1 MEQIV
6 VKHRDNTPLLLNSQA
21 NISGITKAEQKV
33 GLLSDDLTDITVES
47 ATPLKFE
54 LGDTIDV
61 FGKTYTLN
69 FLPTIKKTG
78 KRKFSYELTFEGPQ
92 YELLDVQFLLPD
104 DTTGDSFTGN
114 LKDFLEVLL
123 QNIRRIFPGKW
134 ALGEYPA
141 DTEYKTLSYVGE
153 NCLSVLQ
160 NLCKEHNI
168 EFEIEQTNG
177 VKTLHIRKAGVNFPY
192 TFRYGRTGGLYELTR
207 KNINSKNVVTRLYVY
222 GGSNNLGSKYRYSK
236 LCLPGK
242 TKNKSYIENAA
253 AIAAFGV
260 KENTKTFDEIFPNR
274 YGKVT
279 GKGTKYYAFVDST
292 MNFDLNEKDSEGTK
306 WLIEGVNAKV
316 KFTTG
321 NLAGYEFDVH
331 KYDHATKTIELVP
344 FTDENG
350 MKFPSETSAAFQFQ
364 AGDVYFFTDINLPD
378 SYKTDAEIQLS
389 TEGTEYYN
397 QNCQPQAEYGLN
409 IDQNFIK
416 QFAGELTVV
425 NLFAVG
431 DYIPVEDTD
440 IGVNKS
446 IRITGFTRD
455 LLKPYKYSLTLGDSV
470 TQSTYTRIIS
480 DLKEIDRVIE
490 INDLADP
497 AKARRNWKASQEVLA
512 MVFDPEGDYYTD
524 KIKPGSIETL
534 MLSVGA
540 KSMQFMLQNTLIEAN
555 YQGNKNSVKV
565 TGGVL
570 THYTISD
577 KILNWNLATA
587 TTALA
592 SDSTAY
598 YIYAKCQKAG
608 NAGSIIFSTTQITV
622 DQDPNYYHFWVG
634 VVNSVVDE
642 VRAVSLTYGATTING
657 KFIRTGQIESSDGS
671 CFINLDGN
679 GFRLGD
685 SASSLAWNNN
695 KDRKLRLKGT
705 LIQSP
710 SGDENALGVFRGSYS
725 SYSLYYKGDEVTYN
739 GSMYRCIQNC
749 PTAGI
754 MPINT
759 TYWQLIAQKGTDGD
773 KGDKGDKGE
782 QGIQGPK
789 GSDGL
794 TTYFHIKYAPVQTP
808 TASQMTETPDIFIGT
823 YVDTTPTD
831 SSDPK
836 KYTWARF
843 QGIQG
848 PTGEKGIPGVNGANG
863 KTSYLHIKYSDDGT
877 TFTANNGET
886 PGEWIGQYT
895 DFTETDSSIFS
906 KYNWTKVKGENGEI
920 APTGKMLYR
929 NPDFSE
935 GLNGI
940 GVYNNY
946 SNGNTYIERIARIS
960 DCPNNSTHCIR
971 ITNKGDATPGL
982 GGFYFGN
989 TSRANAKFMTRI
1001 IAKIPAGYTI
1011 SWHSNATG
1019 SGGYTKW
1026 ITPTAGTGKFEEYVC
1041 IVQCGASGE
1050 FSSTNYFA
1058 IHGPVAGPATPVVW
1072 YLAYATVF
1080 DATQAEVDYLE
1091 EIENSIDVQAVYV
1104 YRGNYASNVSYTATN
1119 QHIDIVKYNS
1129 VYYRARRKING
1140 SFSNQTP
1147 GDNSAYWEN
1156 FGAQF
1161 ESIATNLILAEY
1173 ANLGGLIF
1181 RNEKLISQ
1189 TGYIGNIISND
1200 FENPNFKPNI
1210 EIDGKHGHIY
1220 LNGFFASRF
1229 STSYENTQEDYPKTM
1244 NFIVTDNS
1252 SLNFD
1257 LPNSEMYI
1265 GSILT
1270 VYLDKTIT
1278 GDSSVRI
1285 GSPISGGIPSYKG
1298 QSIVLLAK
1306 NKGTF
1311 VRLMATKFVEGRLQW
1326 ELINFDSKHFSLVTL
1341 VGSYTIL
1348 DRSAISSDRSFSDLP
1363 SLFNYWNTI

>member
-1 MEQIV
+1 MEQII
-6 VKHRDNTPLLLNSQA
+6 VKHRDNTPLLLNSRA

-33 GLLSDDLTDITVES
+33 GLLSDDLTEITVES
-47 ATPLKFE
+47 ATPLNFE

-78 KRKFSYELTFEGPQ
+78 NRKFSYDLTFEGPQ

-114 LKDFLEVLL
+114 LKDFLDVLL
-123 QNIRRIFPGKW
+123 QNIRRIFPSKW

-192 TFRYGRTGGLYELTR
+192 TFRYGKTGGLYELTR

-222 GGSNNLGSKYRYSK
+222 GGSSNLGSKYRYSK

-242 TKNKSYIENAA
+242 NKNASYIEDAA

-260 KENTKTFDEIFPNR
+260 KENTKTFDKIFPNR

-279 GKGTKYYAFVDST
+279 GKGMKYYAFVDST

-364 AGDVYFFTDINLPD
+364 AGDIYFFTDINLPD
-378 SYKTDAEIQLS
+378 SYKTDAEKQLS

-440 IGVNKS
+440 IGVNKA

-470 TQSTYTRIIS
+470 TQSSYTRIIS
-480 DLKEIDRVIE
+480 DLKEIDKVID

-555 YQGNKNSVKV
+555 YQGNKNLVKV

-570 THYTISD
+570 THYTIEEN
-577 KILNWNLATA
+577 IRNWNLATA
-587 TTALA
+587 TTTLT

-598 YIYAKCQKAG
+598 YIYAKCQKEG
-608 NAGSIIFSTTQITV
+608 NAGSIILSTTQITV
-622 DQDPNYYHFWVG
+622 DHDPNYYHFWVG
-634 VVNSVVDE
+634 VINSVVDE

-685 SASSLAWNNN
+685 NISSLAWNNN

-710 SGDENALGVFRGSYS
+710 SGAESALGVFRGSYS
-725 SYSLYYKGDEVTYN
+725 SYSMYYSGDEVTYN

-759 TYWQLIAQKGTDGD
+759 TYWQLVAQKGADGNL
-773 KGDKGDKGE
+773 E
-782 QGIQGPK
+782 GIIIGGRNYVL
-789 GSDGL
+789 GSDRYITSGHTGFNFSSL
-794 TTYFHIKYAPVQTP
+794 NEWRNKYITV
-808 TASQMTETPDIFIGT
+808 SVDIEVSNTSIDSGIENRIGFE
-823 YVDTTPTD
+823 P
-831 SSDPK
+831 S
-836 KYTWARF
+836 
-843 QGIQG
+843 I
-848 PTGEKGIPGVNGANG
+848 I
-863 KTSYLHIKYSDDGT
+863 YSDDTVQYIGT
-877 TFTANNGET
+877 
-886 PGEWIGQYT
+886 W
-895 DFTETDSSIFS
+895 
-906 KYNWTKVKGENGEI
+906 
-920 APTGKMLYR
+920 
-929 NPDFSE
+929 
-935 GLNGI
+935 
-940 GVYNNY
+940 
-946 SNGNTYIERIARIS
+946 
-960 DCPNNSTHCIR
+960 
-971 ITNKGDATPGL
+971 
-982 GGFYFGN
+982 
-989 TSRANAKFMTRI
+989 
-1001 IAKIPAGYTI
+1001 YTI
-1011 SWHSNATG
+1011 SPNEPNFKGRISYTHKIQDKEIKELSQTGIYIQCNGTAKIGRPKLEFGNVATD
-1019 SGGYTKW
+1019 W
-1026 ITPTAGTGKFEEYVC
+1026 TAAPE
-1041 IVQCGASGE
+1041 
-1050 FSSTNYFA
+1050 
-1058 IHGPVAGPATPVVW
+1058 
-1072 YLAYATVF
+1072 
-1080 DATQAEVDYLE
+1080 
-1091 EIENSIDVQAVYV
+1091 DVQAEIEIQPVYV
-1104 YRGNYASNVSYTATN
+1104 FCGNYSPYMGYTGSS
-1119 QHIDIVKYNS
+1119 QRVDIVKYNNI
-1129 VYYRARRKING
+1129 YYRAKRKLNG

-1147 GDNSAYWEN
+1147 ADNSTYWEN

-1161 ESIATNLILAEY
+1161 ESIATNLILAEG
-1173 ANLGGLIF
+1173 ANIGDWVIQSGKIVSTLNSSNKISLDASGSKIEVDSSRSGGDYSENYGQGSKIKIDASNGIVEARSKSNTSRVAYMSPTGIFANNAETMAVSASLGITRKAAIVGLGYGNVSKSNWANENFIAGVYGTASNSGNAPAYGGF
-1181 RNEKLISQ
+1181 FQNLLAAGLFLKTRAIEESSSSVYLSESDSLVIGYSRNEQ
-1189 TGYIGNIISND
+1189 
-1200 FENPNFKPNI
+1200 
-1210 EIDGKHGHIY
+1210 
-1220 LNGFFASRF
+1220 
-1229 STSYENTQEDYPKTM
+1229 
-1244 NFIVTDNS
+1244 IVY
-1252 SLNFD
+1252 
-1257 LPNSEMYI
+1257 LPNDGVI
-1265 GSILT
+1265 GRIIFFKQWWTGNMKIYARGGQLIYDDHT
-1270 VYLDKTIT
+1270 VNNYHKVYEGKMAVAIFTIGYVAGVKKEAWLINT
-1278 GDSSVRI
+1278 
-1285 GSPISGGIPSYKG
+1285 IS
-1298 QSIVLLAK
+1298 
-1306 NKGTF
+1306 
-1311 VRLMATKFVEGRLQW
+1311 
-1326 ELINFDSKHFSLVTL
+1326 ELIND
-1341 VGSYTIL
+1341 
-1348 DRSAISSDRSFSDLP
+1348 
-1363 SLFNYWNTI
+1363 

>member
-6 VKHRDNTPLLLNSQA
+6 VKHRDNTPLLLNSRA

-33 GLLSDDLTDITVES
+33 GLLSDDLTEITVES
-47 ATPLKFE
+47 ATPLNFE

-78 KRKFSYELTFEGPQ
+78 KRKFSYDLTFEGPQ

-104 DTTGDSFTGN
+104 NTTGDSFTGN

-192 TFRYGRTGGLYELTR
+192 TFRYGKTGGLYELTR

-222 GGSNNLGSKYRYSK
+222 GGSSNLGSKYRYSK

-242 TKNKSYIENAA
+242 NKNASYIEDAA

-260 KENTKTFDEIFPNR
+260 KENTKTFDKIFPNR

-279 GKGTKYYAFVDST
+279 AKGAKYYAFADST

-331 KYDHATKTIELVP
+331 SYDHSTKTIELVP

-378 SYKTDAEIQLS
+378 SYKTDAETQLS
-389 TEGTEYYN
+389 TEGTEYYK

-440 IGVNKS
+440 IGVNKA

-470 TQSTYTRIIS
+470 TQSSYTRIIS
-480 DLKEIDRVIE
+480 DLKEIDKVID

-570 THYTISD
+570 THYTIEEN
-577 KILNWNLATA
+577 IRNWNLSTA
-587 TTALA
+587 ITTLT

-685 SASSLAWNNN
+685 NVSSLAWNNN

-710 SGDENALGVFRGSYS
+710 SGAENALGVFRGSYS
-725 SYSLYYKGDEVTYN
+725 SYSMYYSGDEVTYN

-759 TYWQLIAQKGTDGD
+759 TYWQIVAQKGADGNLEEIVIGGRNYLKNSGNWNYAGYNGGWTD
-773 KGDKGDKGE
+773 
-782 QGIQGPK
+782 
-789 GSDGL
+789 
-794 TTYFHIKYAPVQTP
+794 
-808 TASQMTETPDIFIGT
+808 
-823 YVDTTPTD
+823 
-831 SSDPK
+831 
-836 KYTWARF
+836 
-843 QGIQG
+843 
-848 PTGEKGIPGVNGANG
+848 NGG
-863 KTSYLHIKYSDDGT
+863 
-877 TFTANNGET
+877 
-886 PGEWIGQYT
+886 
-895 DFTETDSSIFS
+895 
-906 KYNWTKVKGENGEI
+906 
-920 APTGKMLYR
+920 
-929 NPDFSE
+929 
-935 GLNGI
+935 
-940 GVYNNY
+940 
-946 SNGNTYIERIARIS
+946 
-960 DCPNNSTHCIR
+960 
-971 ITNKGDATPGL
+971 
-982 GGFYFGN
+982 
-989 TSRANAKFMTRI
+989 
-1001 IAKIPAGYTI
+1001 GYTI
-1011 SWHSNATG
+1011 DNSVTFNEKPTLRTVVGAGIQHGWIKLENNVEYTYSAMIKSNQNITGNGVIPLHYWAGKDYEHQGKITIIKADTSLVANEWKLLTLTFKLSEDANSIHPFIYIGPNTATF
-1019 SGGYTKW
+1019 W
-1026 ITPTAGTGKFEEYVC
+1026 IAYIKLEKGTVATDWTPAPEDVTA
-1041 IVQCGASGE
+1041 
-1050 FSSTNYFA
+1050 
-1058 IHGPVAGPATPVVW
+1058 
-1072 YLAYATVF
+1072 
-1080 DATQAEVDYLE
+1080 
-1091 EIENSIDVQAVYV
+1091 EIDNSIDVQPTYV
-1104 YRGNYASNVSYTATN
+1104 YRGNYSSSVGYTGSNQRV
-1119 QHIDIVKYNS
+1119 DVVKYNN
-1129 VYYRARRKING
+1129 VYYRAKRKLNG
-1140 SFSNQTP
+1140 SFSNQP
-1147 GDNSAYWEN
+1147 PADNSAYWEN

-1161 ESIATNLILAEY
+1161 ESIATNLILAEG
-1173 ANLGGLIF
+1173 ANIGNWAIQGGKIVSTLGTNNKISLDASGSKIEVDASQSGGDYSQDYGQGSKIKIDAYSGTVEARSKSNNRVAYMSPTGIFANNAETMAVSATLGITRKASIVGLGYGNVSKSQWDNENFIAGIYGTASNSGNAPAYGGFFQNLLAAGLIL
-1181 RNEKLISQ
+1181 RTRRVDE
-1189 TGYIGNIISND
+1189 
-1200 FENPNFKPNI
+1200 
-1210 EIDGKHGHIY
+1210 
-1220 LNGFFASRF
+1220 
-1229 STSYENTQEDYPKTM
+1229 
-1244 NFIVTDNS
+1244 S
-1252 SLNFD
+1252 S
-1257 LPNSEMYI
+1257 S
-1265 GSILT
+1265 T
-1270 VYLDKTIT
+1270 VYLSESDSLVIGYSRYQTTVYLPSDGVIGRTIFFKQWWT
-1278 GDSSVRI
+1278 GYMRVYPRSGQHLYDDSSENSNLDI
-1285 GSPISGGIPSYKG
+1285 GEGWAAMCVFTVGYVNGVKKE
-1298 QSIVLLAK
+1298 AW
-1306 NKGTF
+1306 
-1311 VRLMATKFVEGRLQW
+1311 LMSKFRW
-1326 ELINFDSKHFSLVTL
+1326 
-1341 VGSYTIL
+1341 
-1348 DRSAISSDRSFSDLP
+1348 
-1363 SLFNYWNTI
+1363 

>member
-1 MEQIV
+1 MEQII
-6 VKHRDNTPLLLNSQA
+6 VKHRDSTQLLLNSRA

-33 GLLSDDLTDITVES
+33 GLLSDDLTEITVES
-47 ATPLKFE
+47 ATPLNFE

-78 KRKFSYELTFEGPQ
+78 KRKFSYDLTFEGPQ

-104 DTTGDSFTGN
+104 DTTGDSYTGN

-123 QNIRRIFPGKW
+123 QNITRIFPGKW

-168 EFEIEQTNG
+168 EFEIEQNNG

-253 AIAAFGV
+253 AIAAFGI

-306 WLIEGVNAKV
+306 WLIDGVNAKV

-331 KYDHATKTIELVP
+331 KYDHTTKTIELVP

-378 SYKTDAEIQLS
+378 SYKTDAEMQLS

-440 IGVNKS
+440 IGVNKA

-480 DLKEIDRVIE
+480 DLKEIDKVIE

-570 THYTISD
+570 THYTIEEN
-577 KILNWNLATA
+577 IRNWNLSTA
-587 TTALA
+587 TTTLT

-608 NAGSIIFSTTQITV
+608 SAGSIIFSTTQITV

-642 VRAVSLTYGATTING
+642 VRSVSLTYGATTING

-685 SASSLAWNNN
+685 NVSSLAWNNN

-710 SGDENALGVFRGSYS
+710 SGDESALGVFRGSYS
-725 SYSLYYKGDEVTYN
+725 SYSMYYSGDEVTYN

-759 TYWQLIAQKGTDGD
+759 TYWRIVAK
-773 KGDKGDKGE
+773 KGDNGNLEDIVIG
-782 QGIQGPK
+782 GRNYVL
-789 GSDGL
+789 GSDR
-794 TTYFHIKYAPVQTP
+794 YI
-808 TASQMTETPDIFIGT
+808 
-823 YVDTTPTD
+823 
-831 SSDPK
+831 
-836 KYTWARF
+836 
-843 QGIQG
+843 
-848 PTGEKGIPGVNGANG
+848 
-863 KTSYLHIKYSDDGT
+863 TSYHESFNFSSLKEWRNKYITVSVDIEVSNASIDSEIENRIGFEPSIIYSDDTVQYIGT
-877 TFTANNGET
+877 WYSIS
-886 PGEWIGQYT
+886 P
-895 DFTETDSSIFS
+895 TEPNF
-906 KYNWTKVKGENGEI
+906 KG
-920 APTGKMLYR
+920 
-929 NPDFSE
+929 
-935 GLNGI
+935 
-940 GVYNNY
+940 
-946 SNGNTYIERIARIS
+946 RIS
-960 DCPNNSTHCIR
+960 CTHKIQDKE
-971 ITNKGDATPGL
+971 IKGLSQTGIYIQCNGTAKIGRPKL
-982 GGFYFGN
+982 EFGN
-989 TSRANAKFMTRI
+989 
-1001 IAKIPAGYTI
+1001 IATDWTPA
-1011 SWHSNATG
+1011 
-1019 SGGYTKW
+1019 
-1026 ITPTAGTGKFEEYVC
+1026 PED
-1041 IVQCGASGE
+1041 
-1050 FSSTNYFA
+1050 
-1058 IHGPVAGPATPVVW
+1058 VAA
-1072 YLAYATVF
+1072 
-1080 DATQAEVDYLE
+1080 
-1091 EIENSIDVQAVYV
+1091 EIESSIDVQPTYV
-1104 YRGNYASNVSYTATN
+1104 FRGNYSSYVGYTGSNQRV
-1119 QHIDIVKYNS
+1119 DVVKYNN
-1129 VYYRARRKING
+1129 VYYRAKRKLNG

-1147 GDNSAYWEN
+1147 ADNSDYWEN

-1161 ESIATNLILAEY
+1161 ESIATNLILAEG
-1173 ANLGGLIF
+1173 ANIGDWVIQGGKIVSTLASDNKITLDARNSQITVDAPRSGGDYSQDSGQGSKIKIDAGSGVVEARSKSSSSRVAYMSPTGIFANNAETQAVAASLGITRKAAIVGLGYGNVSKSQWDNENFIAGVYGTASNSGNAPAYGGFFQNLLAAGLI
-1181 RNEKLISQ
+1181 L
-1189 TGYIGNIISND
+1189 
-1200 FENPNFKPNI
+1200 
-1210 EIDGKHGHIY
+1210 
-1220 LNGFFASRF
+1220 
-1229 STSYENTQEDYPKTM
+1229 KTRR
-1244 NFIVTDNS
+1244 VDES
-1252 SLNFD
+1252 S
-1257 LPNSEMYI
+1257 S
-1265 GSILT
+1265 T
-1270 VYLDKTIT
+1270 VYLSESDSLVIGYSRYQTTVYLPTDGIIGRTIFFKQWWS
-1278 GDSSVRI
+1278 GYMRVYPRSGQHLYDDSSENGNLDI
-1285 GSPISGGIPSYKG
+1285 GEGWSAMCVFTIGYVNGVKKE
-1298 QSIVLLAK
+1298 AW
-1306 NKGTF
+1306 
-1311 VRLMATKFVEGRLQW
+1311 LMSKFRW
-1326 ELINFDSKHFSLVTL
+1326 
-1341 VGSYTIL
+1341 
-1348 DRSAISSDRSFSDLP
+1348 
-1363 SLFNYWNTI
+1363 

>member
-1 MEQIV
+1 MEQII
-6 VKHRDNTPLLLNSQA
+6 VKHRDNTQLLLNSRE
-21 NISGITKAEQKV
+21 NISGIKKAEQKV
-33 GLLSDDLTDITVES
+33 GLLSDDLTEITVES
-47 ATPLKFE
+47 ATPLNFE

-69 FLPTIKKTG
+69 LLPTIKKTG
-78 KRKFSYELTFEGPQ
+78 ARKFSYDLTFEGPQ

-104 DTTGDSFTGN
+104 DTTGDSYTGN

-134 ALGEYPA
+134 VLGEYPA

-168 EFEIEQTNG
+168 EFEIEQNNG

-192 TFRYGRTGGLYELTR
+192 TFRYGKTGGLYELTR
-207 KNINSKNVVTRLYVY
+207 KRINSKNVVTRLYVY

-253 AIAAFGV
+253 AIAAFGI
-260 KENTKTFDEIFPNR
+260 KENTKTFDKIFPNR

-279 GKGTKYYAFVDST
+279 GKGSKYYAFVDST

-364 AGDVYFFTDINLPD
+364 AGDVYFFSDINLPD
-378 SYKTDAEIQLS
+378 SYKTDAETQLS

-440 IGVNKS
+440 IGVNKA

-570 THYTISD
+570 THYTITD
-577 KILNWNLATA
+577 KILNWNLSTA
-587 TTALA
+587 TTTLA

-685 SASSLAWNNN
+685 NASSLAWNNN

-710 SGDENALGVFRGSYS
+710 SGAENALGVFRGSYS
-725 SYSLYYKGDEVTYN
+725 SYSMYYSGDEVTYN

-759 TYWQLIAQKGTDGD
+759 TYWQLVAQKGTDGG
-773 KGDKGDKGE
+773 KGDKGDNGN
-782 QGIQGPK
+782 
-789 GSDGL
+789 DG
-794 TTYFHIKYAPVQTP
+794 A
-808 TASQMTETPDIFIGT
+808 
-823 YVDTTPTD
+823 
-831 SSDPK
+831 
-836 KYTWARF
+836 
-843 QGIQG
+843 
-848 PTGEKGIPGVNGANG
+848 
-863 KTSYLHIKYSDDGT
+863 
-877 TFTANNGET
+877 
-886 PGEWIGQYT
+886 PGEM
-895 DFTETDSSIFS
+895 
-906 KYNWTKVKGENGEI
+906 
-920 APTGKMLYR
+920 APIGKMLYR

-935 GLNGI
+935 GTNSI
-940 GVYNNY
+940 NVYNN
-946 SNGNTYIERIARIS
+946 NGNGTVAIERIARIS

-971 ITNKGDATPGL
+971 ITNKGDAEPGL

-989 TSRANAKFMTRI
+989 MSRANAKFMTRI
-1001 IAKIPAGYTI
+1001 IAKIPTGYYI
-1011 SWHSNATG
+1011 SWHSNAIG
-1019 SGGYTKW
+1019 NGDSTKW
-1026 ITPTAGTGKFEEYVC
+1026 ITPTAGTGKFEEYICV
-1041 IVQCGASGE
+1041 VQCGTSGT
-1050 FSSTNYFA
+1050 FSSTNFFA
-1058 IHGPVAGPATPVVW
+1058 INGKDGTTEAPVVW

-1080 DATQAEVDYLE
+1080 DATQAEIDYVK
-1091 EIENSIDVQAVYV
+1091 EIDKSIDVQPTYV
-1104 YRGNYASNVSYTATN
+1104 YRGNYSSSVSYTGSN
-1119 QHIDIVKYNS
+1119 QRVDVVKYNN
-1129 VYYRARRKING
+1129 VYYRAKRKLNG

-1147 GDNSAYWEN
+1147 SDNSAYWEN

-1161 ESIATNLILAEY
+1161 ESIATNLILAEG
-1173 ANLGGLIF
+1173 ANIGDWSIQGGKIVSTLGSGNKISLDAGGSKIEVDSSQSGGDYSQNTGQGSKIKVDASSGIIETRSKSNTSRVAYMSPTGIFANNAETMAVSATLGITRKAAIVGLGYGSVSKSQWDNENFIAGVYGTASNSSNAPAYGGFFQNLLAAGLILKTRRVDESTSTVYLEPTDSLVIGYSRKQTIAYLPSDGIIGRTIF
-1181 RNEKLISQ
+1181 FKQ
-1189 TGYIGNIISND
+1189 WWTGYI
-1200 FENPNFKPNI
+1200 
-1210 EIDGKHGHIY
+1210 
-1220 LNGFFASRF
+1220 RV
-1229 STSYENTQEDYPKTM
+1229 YPRSGQHLY
-1244 NFIVTDNS
+1244 D
-1252 SLNFD
+1252 
-1257 LPNSEMYI
+1257 
-1265 GSILT
+1265 
-1270 VYLDKTIT
+1270 
-1278 GDSSVRI
+1278 DSSENSYYDI
-1285 GSPISGGIPSYKG
+1285 GQGQMGI
-1298 QSIVLLAK
+1298 
-1306 NKGTF
+1306 F
-1311 VRLMATKFVEGRLQW
+1311 VFTVGYIEGVKKEAWLVNRFKF
-1326 ELINFDSKHFSLVTL
+1326 
-1341 VGSYTIL
+1341 
-1348 DRSAISSDRSFSDLP
+1348 
-1363 SLFNYWNTI
+1363 

>member
-1 MEQIV
+1 MEQII
-6 VKHRDNTPLLLNSQA
+6 VKHRDSTQLLLNSRA

-33 GLLSDDLTDITVES
+33 GLLSDDLTEITVES
-47 ATPLKFE
+47 ATPLNFE

-78 KRKFSYELTFEGPQ
+78 KRKFSYDLTFEGPQ

-104 DTTGDSFTGN
+104 NTTGDSFTGN

-192 TFRYGRTGGLYELTR
+192 TFRYGKTGGLYELTR

-222 GGSNNLGSKYRYSK
+222 GGSSNLGSKYRYSK

-242 TKNKSYIENAA
+242 NKNASYIEDTA
-253 AIAAFGV
+253 AIAAFGI

-306 WLIEGVNAKV
+306 WLIDGVNAKV

-331 KYDHATKTIELVP
+331 KYDHTTKTIELVP

-378 SYKTDAEIQLS
+378 SYKTDAETQLS

-440 IGVNKS
+440 IGVNKA

-470 TQSTYTRIIS
+470 TQSSYTRIIS
-480 DLKEIDRVIE
+480 DLKEIDKVIE

-555 YQGNKNSVKV
+555 YQGNKNLVKV

-570 THYTISD
+570 THYTIEEN
-577 KILNWNLATA
+577 IRNWNLSTA
-587 TTALA
+587 TTTLA
-592 SDSTAY
+592 NDSTAY

-608 NAGSIIFSTTQITV
+608 NAGSIILSTTQIAV

-685 SASSLAWNNN
+685 NVSSLAWNNN

-710 SGDENALGVFRGSYS
+710 SGAENALPVFRGSYS
-725 SYSLYYKGDEVTYN
+725 SYSMYYLGDEITYN

-759 TYWQLIAQKGTDGD
+759 TYWQLVAQKGADG
-773 KGDKGDKGE
+773 
-782 QGIQGPK
+782 
-789 GSDGL
+789 
-794 TTYFHIKYAPVQTP
+794 
-808 TASQMTETPDIFIGT
+808 
-823 YVDTTPTD
+823 
-831 SSDPK
+831 
-836 KYTWARF
+836 
-843 QGIQG
+843 
-848 PTGEKGIPGVNGANG
+848 N
-863 KTSYLHIKYSDDGT
+863 
-877 TFTANNGET
+877 
-886 PGEWIGQYT
+886 
-895 DFTETDSSIFS
+895 
-906 KYNWTKVKGENGEI
+906 
-920 APTGKMLYR
+920 
-929 NPDFSE
+929 
-935 GLNGI
+935 
-940 GVYNNY
+940 
-946 SNGNTYIERIARIS
+946 
-960 DCPNNSTHCIR
+960 
-971 ITNKGDATPGL
+971 
-982 GGFYFGN
+982 
-989 TSRANAKFMTRI
+989 
-1001 IAKIPAGYTI
+1001 
-1011 SWHSNATG
+1011 
-1019 SGGYTKW
+1019 
-1026 ITPTAGTGKFEEYVC
+1026 
-1041 IVQCGASGE
+1041 
-1050 FSSTNYFA
+1050 
-1058 IHGPVAGPATPVVW
+1058 
-1072 YLAYATVF
+1072 
-1080 DATQAEVDYLE
+1080 LE
-1091 EIENSIDVQAVYV
+1091 EIVIGGRNYFTYKDSEIHTYDPYSTLNSITERNIKMTFVSDKYITLINYSFDSDGGQYVVSGFIKKDGNPINQSFFKNGILSTYGTGNGITVDSKTGYFVALITYPAMHAPWIFHTDVDIVVGSVVEINNLKIEKGNKATDWTPAPEDVTVEINNSIDVQPTYV
-1104 YRGNYASNVSYTATN
+1104 YRGNYSSNVGYTGTN
-1119 QHIDIVKYNS
+1119 QRIDVVKYNN
-1129 VYYRARRKING
+1129 VYYRAKRKLNG

-1147 GDNSAYWEN
+1147 ADNSDYWEN

-1161 ESIATNLILAEY
+1161 ESIATNLILAEG
-1173 ANLGGLIF
+1173 ANIGNWAIQGGKIVSTLGTNNKISLDASGSKIEVDASRSGGDYSQDYGQGSKIKIDAYSGTVEARSKSNNRVAYMSPTGIFANNAETLAVSASLGITRKAAIVGLGYGSVSKSQWDNENFIAGVYGIASNSSNAPAYGGFFQNLLAAGLI
-1181 RNEKLISQ
+1181 L
-1189 TGYIGNIISND
+1189 
-1200 FENPNFKPNI
+1200 
-1210 EIDGKHGHIY
+1210 
-1220 LNGFFASRF
+1220 
-1229 STSYENTQEDYPKTM
+1229 KTRR
-1244 NFIVTDNS
+1244 VDES
-1252 SLNFD
+1252 S
-1257 LPNSEMYI
+1257 S
-1265 GSILT
+1265 T
-1270 VYLDKTIT
+1270 VYLYETDSLVIGYSRYQTTVYLPTDGIIGRTIFFKQWWS
-1278 GDSSVRI
+1278 GYMRVYPRSGQHLYDDSSENSYLDI
-1285 GSPISGGIPSYKG
+1285 GEGQFGVLVFTVGYISGVKKEAWLFSR
-1298 QSIVLLAK
+1298 
-1306 NKGTF
+1306 F
-1311 VRLMATKFVEGRLQW
+1311 KF
-1326 ELINFDSKHFSLVTL
+1326 
-1341 VGSYTIL
+1341 
-1348 DRSAISSDRSFSDLP
+1348 
-1363 SLFNYWNTI
+1363 

>member
-6 VKHRDNTPLLLNSQA
+6 VKHRDNTPLLLNSRA

-480 DLKEIDRVIE
+480 ELKEIDRVIE

-512 MVFDPEGDYYTD
+512 MIFDPEGDYYTD

-570 THYTISD
+570 AHYTISD

-587 TTALA
+587 TTTLA

-685 SASSLAWNNN
+685 NASSLAWNNN

-705 LIQSP
+705 LVQSP

-759 TYWQLIAQKGTDGD
+759 TYWQLVAQKGTDGG
-773 KGDKGDKGE
+773 KGN
-782 QGIQGPK
+782 
-789 GSDGL
+789 DG
-794 TTYFHIKYAPVQTP
+794 A
-808 TASQMTETPDIFIGT
+808 D
-823 YVDTTPTD
+823 
-831 SSDPK
+831 
-836 KYTWARF
+836 
-843 QGIQG
+843 
-848 PTGEKGIPGVNGANG
+848 GA
-863 KTSYLHIKYSDDGT
+863 
-877 TFTANNGET
+877 
-886 PGEWIGQYT
+886 PGEM
-895 DFTETDSSIFS
+895 
-906 KYNWTKVKGENGEI
+906 

-1001 IAKIPAGYTI
+1001 IAKIPTGYTI

-1041 IVQCGASGE
+1041 IVQCGASGY

-1080 DATQAEVDYLE
+1080 DATQAEVDYIK

-1161 ESIATNLILAEY
+1161 ESIATNLILAEG
-1173 ANLGGLIF
+1173 ANIGDWSIQGGKIVSTLGTDNKISLDARNSQITVDSPRSGGDYSQDYYQGSQITLNANNGIVEARSKNSYSRVAYMSPTGIFANNAETMAVSATLGITRKASIVGLGYGNVSKQDWE
-1181 RNEKLISQ
+1181 NENFIAGVYGTASNS
-1189 TGYIGNIISND
+1189 GNA
-1200 FENPNFKPNI
+1200 PAY
-1210 EIDGKHGHIY
+1210 G
-1220 LNGFFASRF
+1220 GFFQNLLAAGLFLKARRIDE
-1229 STSYENTQEDYPKTM
+1229 STS
-1244 NFIVTDNS
+1244 
-1252 SLNFD
+1252 
-1257 LPNSEMYI
+1257 
-1265 GSILT
+1265 T
-1270 VYLDKTIT
+1270 VYLSESDSLVIGYSRYQSTVYLPSDGVIGRTIFFKQWWT
-1278 GDSSVRI
+1278 GYMRVYPRSGQVLYDDSSTNDYYDLGEGWGAICHFTI
-1285 GSPISGGIPSYKG
+1285 GYVGGVKKEAWLISRYR
-1298 QSIVLLAK
+1298 
-1306 NKGTF
+1306 F
-1311 VRLMATKFVEGRLQW
+1311 
-1326 ELINFDSKHFSLVTL
+1326 
-1341 VGSYTIL
+1341 
-1348 DRSAISSDRSFSDLP
+1348 
-1363 SLFNYWNTI
+1363 

>member
-1 MEQIV
+1 MEQII
-6 VKHRDNTPLLLNSQA
+6 VKHRDNTQLLLNSRA

-33 GLLSDDLTDITVES
+33 GLLSDDLTEITVES
-47 ATPLKFE
+47 ATPLNFE

-69 FLPTIKKTG
+69 LLPTIKKTG
-78 KRKFSYELTFEGPQ
+78 ARKFSYDLTFEGPQ

-104 DTTGDSFTGN
+104 DTTGDSYTGN

-134 ALGEYPA
+134 VLGEYPT

-168 EFEIEQTNG
+168 EFEIEQNNG

-192 TFRYGRTGGLYELTR
+192 TFRYGETGGLYELTR
-207 KNINSKNVVTRLYVY
+207 KRINSKNVVTRLYVY

-253 AIAAFGV
+253 AIAAFGI
-260 KENTKTFDEIFPNR
+260 KENTKTFDKIFPNR

-279 GKGTKYYAFVDST
+279 GKGAKYYAFVDST

-364 AGDVYFFTDINLPD
+364 AGDVYFFSDINLPD
-378 SYKTDAEIQLS
+378 SYKTDAETQLS

-440 IGVNKS
+440 IGVNKA

-480 DLKEIDRVIE
+480 DLKEIDKVIE

-512 MVFDPEGDYYTD
+512 MVFDPEGDYYTE

-570 THYTISD
+570 THYTISEN
-577 KILNWNLATA
+577 IRNWNLATA
-587 TTALA
+587 TTTLT

-634 VVNSVVDE
+634 IINSVMDG
-642 VRAVSLTYGATTING
+642 VRPISLTYGATTING

-685 SASSLAWNNN
+685 NISSLAWNNN
-695 KDRKLRLKGT
+695 NDRKLRLKGT

-710 SGDENALGVFRGSYS
+710 SGAESALGVFRGSYS
-725 SYSLYYKGDEVTYN
+725 SYSMYYSGDEVTYN

-759 TYWQLIAQKGTDGD
+759 TYWQLVAQKGTDGG
-773 KGDKGDKGE
+773 KGDKGN
-782 QGIQGPK
+782 
-789 GSDGL
+789 DG
-794 TTYFHIKYAPVQTP
+794 A
-808 TASQMTETPDIFIGT
+808 
-823 YVDTTPTD
+823 
-831 SSDPK
+831 
-836 KYTWARF
+836 
-843 QGIQG
+843 
-848 PTGEKGIPGVNGANG
+848 
-863 KTSYLHIKYSDDGT
+863 
-877 TFTANNGET
+877 
-886 PGEWIGQYT
+886 PGEM
-895 DFTETDSSIFS
+895 
-906 KYNWTKVKGENGEI
+906 

-935 GLNGI
+935 GLNSI
-940 GVYNNY
+940 NVYNN
-946 SNGNTYIERIARIS
+946 NGNGTVSIDRIARIS
-960 DCPNNSTHCIR
+960 DCPNNSTHCIQ
-971 ITNKGDATPGL
+971 IINKGDAEPGL
-982 GGFYFGN
+982 GGFYFA
-989 TSRANAKFMTRI
+989 TMARSNAKFMTRI
-1001 IAKIPAGYTI
+1001 IAKIPIGYNI
-1011 SWHSNATG
+1011 EWASNAIG
-1019 SGGYTKW
+1019 DNGFHKW
-1026 ITPTAGTGKFEEYVC
+1026 ITPQHGTGKFEEYIC
-1041 IVQCGASGE
+1041 TVQCGVTGN
-1050 FSSTNYFA
+1050 FSSTNFFYLYGGA
-1058 IHGPVAGPATPVVW
+1058 DGTSEAPVIW

-1080 DATQAEVDYLE
+1080 DATQAEVDYLK
-1091 EIENSIDVQAVYV
+1091 EIDSSIDVQPTYV
-1104 YRGNYASNVSYTATN
+1104 YRGNYSSYVGYTGSNQRV
-1119 QHIDIVKYNS
+1119 DVVKYNN
-1129 VYYRARRKING
+1129 VYYRAKRKLNG

-1147 GDNSAYWEN
+1147 ADNSAYWEN

-1161 ESIATNLILAEY
+1161 ESIATNLILAEG
-1173 ANLGGLIF
+1173 ANIGDWAIQGGKIVSTLGSGNKISLDASGSKIEVDSSQSGGDYSQNTGQGSKIKVDASSGIIEARSKSSNSRVAYMSPTGIFANNAETMAVSATLGITRKAAIVGLGYGSVSKSQWDNENFIAGVYGTASNSSNAPAYGGFFQNLLAAGLI
-1181 RNEKLISQ
+1181 L
-1189 TGYIGNIISND
+1189 
-1200 FENPNFKPNI
+1200 
-1210 EIDGKHGHIY
+1210 
-1220 LNGFFASRF
+1220 
-1229 STSYENTQEDYPKTM
+1229 KTRR
-1244 NFIVTDNS
+1244 VDES
-1252 SLNFD
+1252 S
-1257 LPNSEMYI
+1257 S
-1265 GSILT
+1265 T
-1270 VYLDKTIT
+1270 VYLYDTDSLVIGYSRYQTTVYLPSDGIIGRTIFFKQWWS
-1278 GDSSVRI
+1278 GYMRIYPRSGQILYDDSSANNYYDLGEGWAAMCVFTI
-1285 GSPISGGIPSYKG
+1285 GYVSGVKKEAWLISR
-1298 QSIVLLAK
+1298 
-1306 NKGTF
+1306 F
-1311 VRLMATKFVEGRLQW
+1311 RF
-1326 ELINFDSKHFSLVTL
+1326 
-1341 VGSYTIL
+1341 
-1348 DRSAISSDRSFSDLP
+1348 
-1363 SLFNYWNTI
+1363 

>member
-1 MEQIV
+1 MEQII
-6 VKHRDNTPLLLNSQA
+6 VKHRDNTPLLLNSRA
-21 NISGITKAEQKV
+21 NISGIKKAEQKV
-33 GLLSDDLTDITVES
+33 GLLSDDLTEITVES
-47 ATPLKFE
+47 ATPLNFE

-69 FLPTIKKTG
+69 LLPTIKKTG
-78 KRKFSYELTFEGPQ
+78 ARKFSYDLTFEGPQ

-104 DTTGDSFTGN
+104 DTTGDSYTGN

-134 ALGEYPA
+134 VLGEYPA

-168 EFEIEQTNG
+168 EFEIEQSNG

-192 TFRYGRTGGLYELTR
+192 TFRYGKTGGLYELTR
-207 KNINSKNVVTRLYVY
+207 KRINSKNVVTRLYVY

-253 AIAAFGV
+253 AIAAFGI
-260 KENTKTFDEIFPNR
+260 KENTKTFDKIFPNR

-279 GKGTKYYAFVDST
+279 GKGSKYYAFVDST

-331 KYDHATKTIELVP
+331 KYDHTTKTIELVP

-364 AGDVYFFTDINLPD
+364 AGDVYFFSDINLPD
-378 SYKTDAEIQLS
+378 SYKTDAETQLS

-440 IGVNKS
+440 VGVNKA

-455 LLKPYKYSLTLGDSV
+455 LLKPYKYSLTLGDSI

-480 DLKEIDRVIE
+480 DLKEIDKVIE

-570 THYTISD
+570 THYTISEN
-577 KILNWNLATA
+577 IRNWNLATA
-587 TTALA
+587 TTTLT

-598 YIYAKCQKAG
+598 YVYAKCQTAG

-622 DQDPNYYHFWVG
+622 DQDPNYYHFWIG
-634 VVNSVVDE
+634 VINSVMDG
-642 VRAVSLTYGATTING
+642 VRSVSFTYGATTING

-685 SASSLAWNNN
+685 NISSLAWNNN
-695 KDRKLRLKGT
+695 NDRKLRLKGT

-710 SGDENALGVFRGSYS
+710 SGAESALGVFRGSYS
-725 SYSLYYKGDEVTYN
+725 SYSMYYSGDEVTYN

-759 TYWQLIAQKGTDGD
+759 TYWQLVAQKGADGNLED
-773 KGDKGDKGE
+773 IIIGGRN
-782 QGIQGPK
+782 
-789 GSDGL
+789 
-794 TTYFHIKYAPVQTP
+794 YFKKSTSIIRLYG
-808 TASQMTETPDIFIGT
+808 TPDI
-823 YVDTTPTD
+823 V
-831 SSDPK
+831 
-836 KYTWARF
+836 R
-843 QGIQG
+843 
-848 PTGEKGIPGVNGANG
+848 
-863 KTSYLHIKYSDDGT
+863 
-877 TFTANNGET
+877 NN
-886 PGEWIGQYT
+886 P
-895 DFTETDSSIFS
+895 
-906 KYNWTKVKGENGEI
+906 
-920 APTGKMLYR
+920 
-929 NPDFSE
+929 
-935 GLNGI
+935 
-940 GVYNNY
+940 
-946 SNGNTYIERIARIS
+946 
-960 DCPNNSTHCIR
+960 DCPNGVYLIGDSSETSAVRFVNVINSNGYWTISFDLR
-971 ITNKGDATPGL
+971 GSQGVDFA
-982 GGFYFGN
+982 GFTIDICDSGSY
-989 TSRANAKFMTRI
+989 RANVTPDNDWRHHEFTVNVQNYTSNVYNFVDFEMITWAYLYIRNL
-1001 IAKIPAGYTI
+1001 KIEKGNKATDWTPA
-1011 SWHSNATG
+1011 
-1019 SGGYTKW
+1019 
-1026 ITPTAGTGKFEEYVC
+1026 PEDVTA
-1041 IVQCGASGE
+1041 
-1050 FSSTNYFA
+1050 
-1058 IHGPVAGPATPVVW
+1058 
-1072 YLAYATVF
+1072 
-1080 DATQAEVDYLE
+1080 
-1091 EIENSIDVQAVYV
+1091 EIDNSIDVQPTYV
-1104 YRGNYASNVSYTATN
+1104 YRGNYSSYVGYTGSNQRV
-1119 QHIDIVKYNS
+1119 DVVKYNN
-1129 VYYRARRKING
+1129 VYYRAKRKLNG

-1147 GDNSAYWEN
+1147 ADNSAYWEN

-1161 ESIATNLILAEY
+1161 ESIATNLILAEG
-1173 ANLGGLIF
+1173 ANIGDWAIQGGKIVSTLATDNKISLDARNSQITVDSPRSGGDYSQNTGQGSKIKVDASSGIIEARSKSSTSRVSYMSPTGIFANNAETMAVSSVLGITRKAAIVGLGYGNVAKSDWQNENFIAGVYGTASNSSNAPAYGGFFQNLLAAGLILKTKRVDESTTTVYLEPTDSMVIGYSRKQTIAYLPSDGIIGRTIF
-1181 RNEKLISQ
+1181 FKQ
-1189 TGYIGNIISND
+1189 WWTGYIRVYPRSGQHLYDDSS
-1200 FENPNFKPNI
+1200 ENSYYDIGQGQMGIFVFTVGYI
-1210 EIDGKHGHIY
+1210 EGVKKEAW
-1220 LNGFFASRF
+1220 LVSRF
-1229 STSYENTQEDYPKTM
+1229 KY
-1244 NFIVTDNS
+1244 
-1252 SLNFD
+1252 
-1257 LPNSEMYI
+1257 
-1265 GSILT
+1265 
-1270 VYLDKTIT
+1270 
-1278 GDSSVRI
+1278 
-1285 GSPISGGIPSYKG
+1285 
-1298 QSIVLLAK
+1298 
-1306 NKGTF
+1306 
-1311 VRLMATKFVEGRLQW
+1311 
-1326 ELINFDSKHFSLVTL
+1326 
-1341 VGSYTIL
+1341 
-1348 DRSAISSDRSFSDLP
+1348 
-1363 SLFNYWNTI
+1363 

>member
-1 MEQIV
+1 MEQII
-6 VKHRDNTPLLLNSQA
+6 VKHRDNTPLLLNSRA

-33 GLLSDDLTDITVES
+33 GLLSDDLTEITVES
-47 ATPLKFE
+47 ATPLNFE

-78 KRKFSYELTFEGPQ
+78 KRKFSYDLTFEGPQ

-114 LKDFLEVLL
+114 LKDFLDVLL

-192 TFRYGRTGGLYELTR
+192 TFRYGKTGGLYELTR

-222 GGSNNLGSKYRYSK
+222 GGSSNLGSKYRYSK

-242 TKNKSYIENAA
+242 NKNASYIEDAA

-260 KENTKTFDEIFPNR
+260 KENTKTFDKIFPNR

-279 GKGTKYYAFVDST
+279 GKGMKYYAFVDST

-378 SYKTDAEIQLS
+378 SYKTDAEKQLS

-440 IGVNKS
+440 IGVNKA

-470 TQSTYTRIIS
+470 TQSSYTRIIS
-480 DLKEIDRVIE
+480 DLKEIDKVID

-634 VVNSVVDE
+634 VVDSVVDE

-679 GFRLGD
+679 GLRLGD
-685 SASSLAWNNN
+685 NVSSLAWNNN

-710 SGDENALGVFRGSYS
+710 SGAESALGVFRGSYS
-725 SYSLYYKGDEVTYN
+725 SYSMYYSGDEVTYN

-759 TYWQLIAQKGTDGD
+759 TYWQIVAQKGADGNLENIFVGSRNYVLSSRMNRTNNCSLFGGTVNLVTDEKFGTVVEYSRPNGGGD
-773 KGDKGDKGE
+773 FQFSWE
-782 QGIQGPK
+782 L
-789 GSDGL
+789 SN
-794 TTYFHIKYAPVQTP
+794 
-808 TASQMTETPDIFIGT
+808 TAELNDTDIVFSVIAKKVSETGGWMFGGWND
-823 YVDTTPTD
+823 
-831 SSDPK
+831 
-836 KYTWARF
+836 
-843 QGIQG
+843 
-848 PTGEKGIPGVNGANG
+848 
-863 KTSYLHIKYSDDGT
+863 
-877 TFTANNGET
+877 TFTSLSA
-886 PGEWIGQYT
+886 
-895 DFTETDSSIFS
+895 DSNQIDLGGGWVHYWATLKKEYIRGSGNSNIF
-906 KYNWTKVKGENGEI
+906 
-920 APTGKMLYR
+920 
-929 NPDFSE
+929 
-935 GLNGI
+935 GI
-940 GVYNNY
+940 NTISGTWRFYAVGVY
-946 SNGNTYIERIARIS
+946 
-960 DCPNNSTHCIR
+960 
-971 ITNKGDATPGL
+971 KGTQPVDWT
-982 GGFYFGN
+982 
-989 TSRANAKFMTRI
+989 
-1001 IAKIPAGYTI
+1001 
-1011 SWHSNATG
+1011 
-1019 SGGYTKW
+1019 
-1026 ITPTAGTGKFEEYVC
+1026 TAPE
-1041 IVQCGASGE
+1041 
-1050 FSSTNYFA
+1050 
-1058 IHGPVAGPATPVVW
+1058 
-1072 YLAYATVF
+1072 
-1080 DATQAEVDYLE
+1080 
-1091 EIENSIDVQAVYV
+1091 DVQAEIEIQPVYV
-1104 YRGNYASNVSYTATN
+1104 FCGNYSPYMGYTGSNQRV
-1119 QHIDIVKYNS
+1119 DIVKYNN
-1129 VYYRARRKING
+1129 VYYRAKRKLNG

-1147 GDNSAYWEN
+1147 TDNSAYWEN

-1161 ESIATNLILAEY
+1161 ESIATNLILAEG
-1173 ANLGGLIF
+1173 ANIGDWVIKSGRITSQRTTNDGTSRAQLNGADGKISFASDISKYTASGG
-1181 RNEKLISQ
+1181 KTPVKQTISLDSQ
-1189 TGYIGNIISND
+1189 SGNIEVKTSDYDVSYMNSQGIFSNRAGIQALPESVGIELKAAIVALGQGSLEKTAYSSVGALCGLYAIASNSSYNPAPTWGAYINKLLANGMYYGCKRISGSTWLNAND
-1200 FENPNFKPNI
+1200 TYISCYNSGTIAVYLPSSPQNGMILFIRRMNDANVTVYGNGKSI
-1210 EIDGKHGHIY
+1210 HIDGSK
-1220 LNGFFASRF
+1220 
-1229 STSYENTQEDYPKTM
+1229 P
-1244 NFIVTDNS
+1244 S
-1252 SLNFD
+1252 SLD
-1257 LPNSEMYI
+1257 I
-1265 GSILT
+1265 CGGR
-1270 VYLDKTIT
+1270 
-1278 GDSSVRI
+1278 GDTAVFI
-1285 GSPISGGIPSYKG
+1285 YDG
-1298 QSIVLLAK
+1298 Q
-1306 NKGTF
+1306 
-1311 VRLMATKFVEGRLQW
+1311 
-1326 ELINFDSKHFSLVTL
+1326 
-1341 VGSYTIL
+1341 
-1348 DRSAISSDRSFSDLP
+1348 
-1363 SLFNYWNTI
+1363 YWNYNYMIR

>member
-1 MEQIV
+1 MEQII
-6 VKHRDNTPLLLNSQA
+6 VKHRDNTQLLLNSRA
-21 NISGITKAEQKV
+21 NISGIKKAEQKV
-33 GLLSDDLTDITVES
+33 GLLSDDLTEITVES
-47 ATPLKFE
+47 ATPLNFE

-69 FLPTIKKTG
+69 LLPTIKKTG
-78 KRKFSYELTFEGPQ
+78 ARKFSYDLTFEGPQ

-104 DTTGDSFTGN
+104 DTTGDSYTGN

-134 ALGEYPA
+134 VLGEYPA

-168 EFEIEQTNG
+168 EFEIEQNNG

-192 TFRYGRTGGLYELTR
+192 TFRYGETGGLYELTR
-207 KNINSKNVVTRLYVY
+207 KRINSKNVVTRLYVY

-253 AIAAFGV
+253 AIAAFGI
-260 KENTKTFDEIFPNR
+260 KENTKTFDKIFPNR

-279 GKGTKYYAFVDST
+279 GKGSKYYAFVDST

-321 NLAGYEFDVH
+321 NLASYEFDVH

-364 AGDVYFFTDINLPD
+364 AGDVYFFSDINLPD
-378 SYKTDAEIQLS
+378 SYKTDAETQLS

-440 IGVNKS
+440 IGVNKA

-480 DLKEIDRVIE
+480 DLKEIDKVIE

-512 MVFDPEGDYYTD
+512 MVFDPEGDYYTE

-570 THYTISD
+570 THYTISEN
-577 KILNWNLATA
+577 IRNWNLATA
-587 TTALA
+587 TTTLT

-598 YIYAKCQKAG
+598 YVYAKCQKAG

-622 DQDPNYYHFWVG
+622 DQDPNYYHFWIG
-634 VVNSVVDE
+634 VINSVMDG
-642 VRAVSLTYGATTING
+642 VRPVSLTYGATTING

-679 GFRLGD
+679 GLRLGD
-685 SASSLAWNNN
+685 NISSLAWNNN
-695 KDRKLRLKGT
+695 NDRKLRLKGT

-710 SGDENALGVFRGSYS
+710 SGAESALGVFRGSYS
-725 SYSLYYKGDEVTYN
+725 SYSMYYSGDEVTYN

-759 TYWQLIAQKGTDGD
+759 TYWQLVAQKGTDGG
-773 KGDKGDKGE
+773 KGDTGK
-782 QGIQGPK
+782 
-789 GSDGL
+789 DG
-794 TTYFHIKYAPVQTP
+794 A
-808 TASQMTETPDIFIGT
+808 
-823 YVDTTPTD
+823 
-831 SSDPK
+831 
-836 KYTWARF
+836 
-843 QGIQG
+843 
-848 PTGEKGIPGVNGANG
+848 
-863 KTSYLHIKYSDDGT
+863 
-877 TFTANNGET
+877 
-886 PGEWIGQYT
+886 PGEM
-895 DFTETDSSIFS
+895 
-906 KYNWTKVKGENGEI
+906 
-920 APTGKMLYR
+920 APTGKMIYR

-935 GLNGI
+935 GLNSI
-940 GVYNNY
+940 NVYNNY
-946 SNGNTYIERIARIS
+946 GNGNVAVERIERIS
-960 DCPNNSTHCIR
+960 DCPNNSTHCLR

-982 GGFYFGN
+982 GGFCFAN
-989 TSRANAKFMTRI
+989 MSRANAKFMTRI
-1001 IAKIPAGYTI
+1001 IAKIPVGYYI
-1011 SWHSNATG
+1011 AWASNAIGDEG
-1019 SGGYTKW
+1019 SHKW
-1026 ITPTAGTGKFEEYVC
+1026 ITSQDGTGKFEEYIC
-1041 IVQCGASGE
+1041 IVQCGITGA
-1050 FSSTNYFA
+1050 FSSTNYFYLNGEYGTA
-1058 IHGPVAGPATPVVW
+1058 EKPVVW

-1080 DATQAEVDYLE
+1080 DATQAEVDYLK
-1091 EIENSIDVQAVYV
+1091 EIDNSIDVQPTYV
-1104 YRGNYASNVSYTATN
+1104 YRGNYSSYVGYTGSNQRV
-1119 QHIDIVKYNS
+1119 DVVKYNN
-1129 VYYRARRKING
+1129 VYYRAKRKLNG

-1147 GDNSAYWEN
+1147 ADNSAYWEN

-1161 ESIATNLILAEY
+1161 ESIATNLILAEG
-1173 ANLGGLIF
+1173 ANIGDWAIQGGKIVSTLGSGDKISLDASGSKIEVDSSQSGGDYSQNTGQGSKIKVDASSGIIEARSKSSTSRVAYMSPTGIFANNAETMAVSATLGITRKAAIVGLGYGSVSKSQWDNENFIAGVYGTASNSSNAPAYGGFFQNLLAAGLILKTKRVDESTTTVYLEPTDSMVIGYSRKQTIAYLPSDGIIGRTIF
-1181 RNEKLISQ
+1181 FKQ
-1189 TGYIGNIISND
+1189 WWTGYIRVYPRSGQHLYDDSS
-1200 FENPNFKPNI
+1200 ENSYYDIGQGQMGIFVFTVGYI
-1210 EIDGKHGHIY
+1210 EGVKKEAW
-1220 LNGFFASRF
+1220 LVSRF
-1229 STSYENTQEDYPKTM
+1229 KY
-1244 NFIVTDNS
+1244 
-1252 SLNFD
+1252 
-1257 LPNSEMYI
+1257 
-1265 GSILT
+1265 
-1270 VYLDKTIT
+1270 
-1278 GDSSVRI
+1278 
-1285 GSPISGGIPSYKG
+1285 
-1298 QSIVLLAK
+1298 
-1306 NKGTF
+1306 
-1311 VRLMATKFVEGRLQW
+1311 
-1326 ELINFDSKHFSLVTL
+1326 
-1341 VGSYTIL
+1341 
-1348 DRSAISSDRSFSDLP
+1348 
-1363 SLFNYWNTI
+1363 

>member
-6 VKHRDNTPLLLNSQA
+6 VKHRDNTSLLLNSRA

-192 TFRYGRTGGLYELTR
+192 TFRYGKTGGLYELTR
-207 KNINSKNVVTRLYVY
+207 KNINSKNVVTRIYVY

-279 GKGTKYYAFVDST
+279 GKGVKYYAFVDST

-512 MVFDPEGDYYTD
+512 MIFDPEGDYYTD

-685 SASSLAWNNN
+685 NASSLAWNNN

-705 LIQSP
+705 LVQSP

-725 SYSLYYKGDEVTYN
+725 SYSLYYKGDEITYN

-759 TYWQLIAQKGTDGD
+759 TYWQLVAQKGTDGG
-773 KGDKGDKGE
+773 KGN
-782 QGIQGPK
+782 
-789 GSDGL
+789 DG
-794 TTYFHIKYAPVQTP
+794 A
-808 TASQMTETPDIFIGT
+808 
-823 YVDTTPTD
+823 
-831 SSDPK
+831 
-836 KYTWARF
+836 
-843 QGIQG
+843 
-848 PTGEKGIPGVNGANG
+848 
-863 KTSYLHIKYSDDGT
+863 
-877 TFTANNGET
+877 
-886 PGEWIGQYT
+886 PGEM
-895 DFTETDSSIFS
+895 
-906 KYNWTKVKGENGEI
+906 

-940 GVYNNY
+940 NVYNNHG
-946 SNGNTYIERIARIS
+946 NGTVSVDRIERIS

-982 GGFYFGN
+982 GGFFFGN
-989 TSRANAKFMTRI
+989 MSRANAKFMTRI
-1001 IAKIPAGYTI
+1001 IAKIPTGYTI

-1026 ITPTAGTGKFEEYVC
+1026 ITPTAGTGKFEEYIC
-1041 IVQCGASGE
+1041 IVQCGISGD
-1050 FSSTNYFA
+1050 FSSTNFFA
-1058 IHGPVAGPATPVVW
+1058 INGPVAGPATPVVW

-1080 DATQAEVDYLE
+1080 DATQAEVDYIK

-1104 YRGNYASNVSYTATN
+1104 YRGNYDSNVSYTATN
-1119 QHIDIVKYNS
+1119 QHIDIVKYNG

-1147 GDNSAYWEN
+1147 ADNSVYWEN

-1161 ESIATNLILAEY
+1161 ESIATNLILAEG
-1173 ANLGGLIF
+1173 ANIGDWSIQGGKIVSTLGTDNKISLDARNSQITVDSPRSGGDYSQDYYQGSQITLNANSGIVEARSKNSYSRVAYMSPTGIFANNAETMAVSATLGITRKASIVGLGYGNVSKQDWENENFIAGVYGTASNSGNAPAYGGFFQNLLAAGLILKT
-1181 RNEKLISQ
+1181 RK
-1189 TGYIGNIISND
+1189 
-1200 FENPNFKPNI
+1200 
-1210 EIDGKHGHIY
+1210 IDE
-1220 LNGFFASRF
+1220 
-1229 STSYENTQEDYPKTM
+1229 STSTVHLSESD
-1244 NFIVTDNS
+1244 
-1252 SLNFD
+1252 SLV
-1257 LPNSEMYI
+1257 I
-1265 GSILT
+1265 GYSRYQST
-1270 VYLDKTIT
+1270 VYLPTDGVIGRTIIFKQWWS
-1278 GDSSVRI
+1278 GYIRIYPKGGQVLYDDSSTNDYYDLGEGWGAICHFTI
-1285 GSPISGGIPSYKG
+1285 GYVGGVKKEAWLISRY
-1298 QSIVLLAK
+1298 
-1306 NKGTF
+1306 
-1311 VRLMATKFVEGRLQW
+1311 R
-1326 ELINFDSKHFSLVTL
+1326 
-1341 VGSYTIL
+1341 Y
-1348 DRSAISSDRSFSDLP
+1348 
-1363 SLFNYWNTI
+1363 

>member
-6 VKHRDNTPLLLNSQA
+6 VKHRDNTPLLLNSRA

-470 TQSTYTRIIS
+470 TQNTYTRIIS

-587 TTALA
+587 TTTLA

-685 SASSLAWNNN
+685 NASSLAWNNN

-705 LIQSP
+705 LVQSP
-710 SGDENALGVFRGSYS
+710 SGDENALGVFRRSYS

-759 TYWQLIAQKGTDGD
+759 TYWQLVAQKGTDGG
-773 KGDKGDKGE
+773 KGN
-782 QGIQGPK
+782 
-789 GSDGL
+789 DG
-794 TTYFHIKYAPVQTP
+794 A
-808 TASQMTETPDIFIGT
+808 D
-823 YVDTTPTD
+823 
-831 SSDPK
+831 
-836 KYTWARF
+836 
-843 QGIQG
+843 
-848 PTGEKGIPGVNGANG
+848 GA
-863 KTSYLHIKYSDDGT
+863 
-877 TFTANNGET
+877 
-886 PGEWIGQYT
+886 PGEM
-895 DFTETDSSIFS
+895 
-906 KYNWTKVKGENGEI
+906 

-940 GVYNNY
+940 SLYNN
-946 SNGNTYIERIARIS
+946 SGNGNTTIERIVRLS
-960 DCPNNSTHCIR
+960 DCPNNSTHCIK
-971 ITNKGDATPGL
+971 ITNKGAASPGL
-982 GGFYFGN
+982 GGFTFA
-989 TSRANAKFMTRI
+989 TMTRSNAKFMTRI
-1001 IAKIPAGYTI
+1001 IAKIPTGYSI
-1011 SWHSNATG
+1011 EWASNATG
-1019 SGGYTKW
+1019 DGGFHKW
-1026 ITPTAGTGKFEEYVC
+1026 ITPTAGTGKYEEYVC
-1041 IVQCGASGE
+1041 VVQCGVSGS
-1050 FSSTNYFA
+1050 FSSTNFYYLIGGVGSTVA
-1058 IHGPVAGPATPVVW
+1058 PVIW
-1072 YLAYATVF
+1072 YIAYATVF

-1161 ESIATNLILAEY
+1161 ESIATNLILAEG
-1173 ANLGGLIF
+1173 ANIGDWSIQGGKIVSTLGTDNKISLDARNSQITVDSPRSGGDYSQDYYQGSQITLNANNGIVEARSKNSYSRVAYMSPTGIFANNAETMAVSATLGITRKASIVGLGYGNVSKQDWE
-1181 RNEKLISQ
+1181 NENFIAGVYGTASNS
-1189 TGYIGNIISND
+1189 GNA
-1200 FENPNFKPNI
+1200 PAY
-1210 EIDGKHGHIY
+1210 G
-1220 LNGFFASRF
+1220 GFFQNLLAAGLFLKARRIDE
-1229 STSYENTQEDYPKTM
+1229 STS
-1244 NFIVTDNS
+1244 
-1252 SLNFD
+1252 
-1257 LPNSEMYI
+1257 
-1265 GSILT
+1265 T
-1270 VYLDKTIT
+1270 VYLSESDSLVIGYSSYQSTVYLPSDGVIGRTIFFKQWWT
-1278 GDSSVRI
+1278 GYMRVYPRSGQVLYDDSSTNDYYDLGEGWGAICHFTI
-1285 GSPISGGIPSYKG
+1285 GYVGGVKKEAWLISRYR
-1298 QSIVLLAK
+1298 
-1306 NKGTF
+1306 F
-1311 VRLMATKFVEGRLQW
+1311 
-1326 ELINFDSKHFSLVTL
+1326 
-1341 VGSYTIL
+1341 
-1348 DRSAISSDRSFSDLP
+1348 
-1363 SLFNYWNTI
+1363 